1 MNDMDYK
8 PNSHRFK
15 ETKQDESTERKK
27 RVEKPVVTGSVK
39 TKKKSEISKFTDV
52 FISEDVANVKS
63 YILMDVLVPA
73 IKKAISDIVTNGVD
87 MMLYG
92 ETGRRKSGSNASYV
106 SYRNYSDRKDDRRYS
121 DVSRTRTGYNYDDII
136 LESRGEAEEVLSRM
150 DELIETYGMVSVA
163 DMYDLVGKSCNYT
176 DNKYGWTNIRNAEP
190 VRVRDGYMLK
200 LPKALPIN

>member
-1 MNDMDYK
+1 MNNVDYK
-8 PNSHRFK
+8 PNSHKYK
-15 ETKQDESTERKK
+15 ESQQNPQPEKK
-27 RVEKPVVTGSVK
+27 KVEKVVRGTVK
-39 TKKKSEISKFTDV
+39 TKKKSELAKFTDV
-52 FISEDVANVKS
+52 FISEDVSNVKS

-92 ETGRRKSGSNASYV
+92 ETGRRKSSSNASYV
-106 SYRNYSDRKDDRRYS
+106 SYRSYSDRNDDKKYS
-121 DVSRTRTGYNYDDII
+121 DISRTRTGYNYDDIV
-136 LESRGEAEEVLSRM
+136 LESRGEAEEVLTRM

-163 DMYDLVGKSCNYT
+163 DLYDLVGKTCHYT

-190 VRVRDGYMLK
+190 IRVRDGYMLK